1 MIRFI
6 LWIMILNFELIGDA
20 KKFKEFH
27 SKVFHYQ
34 RIPKSKIS
42 VIRFIL
48 WIMILNF
55 EFTGDAQKFK
65 CKEAAEKM

>member
-1 MIRFI
+1 M
-6 LWIMILNFELIGDA
+6 
-20 KKFKEFH
+20 
-27 SKVFHYQ
+27 
-34 RIPKSKIS
+34 S
-42 VIRFIL
+42 VIRYFL

>member
-1 MIRFI
+1 MPSQIT
-6 LWIMILNFELIGDA
+6 
-20 KKFKEFH
+20 
-27 SKVFHYQ
+27 Q